1 MAKSIR
7 KNDKPRR
14 KNDRTHRK
22 EGGDAFTPTKATDPS
37 DPDGVAGADLGH
49 DVTLDED
56 EVTKVTAG
64 DPSDPVD
71 RLGMPS

>member
-1 MAKSIR
+1 MEKGSGKMAKSIR

-37 DPDGVAGADLGH
+37 DPIAH
-49 DVTLDED
+49 RT
-56 EVTKVTAG
+56 
-64 DPSDPVD
+64 DPKRPGK
-71 RLGMPS
+71 RREFEFF